1 MVISIKELPK
11 LDEPLRDLTVIAYRT
26 TLAWDGMPK
35 PLKYIIQ
42 LFATFEHIE
51 DYLDDKVCYASAKNT
66 QFIDIK
72 GHWLEYLLP
81 STKVYV
87 WEPLKEPTKWQKEQ
101 ARAYINSRIGR
112 GYDVSGAA
120 SSVLGGSSFKIF
132 KAILKFFG
140 KDLDKK
146 KEDYCSQVSN
156 NILVVSMMINQPKD
170 TQISPGELIKL
181 VEASGNFKPKRKLK

>member
-1 MVISIKELPK
+1 MVISIEELPK
-11 LDEPLRDLTVIAYRT
+11 LDKPLESLTLIEYRT
-26 TLAWDGMPK
+26 TLAWDGLPK

-42 LFATFEHIE
+42 LFAKFEHAE
-51 DYLDDKVCYASAKNT
+51 VYLDDKVCYASAKNT
-66 QFIDIK
+66 QFIDIEK
-72 GHWLEYLLP
+72 HWLEYLLP

-87 WEPLKEPTKWQKEQ
+87 WEPVKEPTKWQKEQ

-120 SSVLGGSSFKIF
+120 SSVMGGSSFKIF

-181 VEASGNFKPKRKLK
+181 VEASRNFKPRRRIK